1 MKSKTFWIL
10 LVVVAVFVC
19 AVPIRAHHSFTA
31 EFDPNKPLK
40 LQGVIVRMEWT
51 NPHSW
56 IYMDVTKP
64 DGTVE
69 HWKVEGGP
77 PNALLRRGLTK
88 AFLRPGTMIVVSG
101 YAAKDGSNTAN
112 GRDVTLPNGQSLFLG
127 SSGTGAPDDGKR
139 EGK

>member
-1 MKSKTFWIL
+1 MRANVFCRI
-10 LVVVAVFVC
+10 VVLAVLAS
-19 AVPIRAHHSFTA
+19 AVPARAHHSFTA

-40 LQGVIVRMEWT
+40 LQGAIVKMEWT

-56 IYMDVTKP
+56 IHMDVTKP

-69 HWKVEGGP
+69 RWKVEGGP

-88 AFLRPGTMIVVSG
+88 AFLTPGTKIVVSG
-101 YAAKDGSNTAN
+101 YAAKDGSHTVN
-112 GRDVTLPNGQSLFLG
+112 GRDVTLPDGKSLFLG

-139 EGK
+139 Q